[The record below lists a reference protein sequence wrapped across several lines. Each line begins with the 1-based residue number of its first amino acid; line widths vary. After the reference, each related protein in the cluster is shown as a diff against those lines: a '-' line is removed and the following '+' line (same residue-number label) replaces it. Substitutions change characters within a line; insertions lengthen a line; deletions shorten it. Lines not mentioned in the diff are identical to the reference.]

1 MTTVRHLEK
10 LWKSKAHKR
19 SIRELLTG
27 RPEASLRLEQLLGGN
42 PLAAAALTIIRLDE
56 LGQSHTAL
64 AGKLIRSII
73 LAQESDGGW
82 INPLVTAACL
92 RALLT
97 SRGEGN
103 SVARGMAYLT
113 TLQRPEGAWPAEPL
127 RRMPADAFVSAFIL
141 LQLGREELFRR
152 VARVTDAAAW
162 LAANETGIDPEARR
176 LWDHARLRLR
186 TRIETPQAASL
197 WS

>member
-27 RPEASLRLEQLLGGN
+27 RPEASLRLEQLLGGS

-56 LGQSHTAL
+56 LGQSHTNL
-64 AGKLIRSII
+64 AGRLLREI
-73 LAQESDGGW
+73 LVAQESDGGW
-82 INPLVTAACL
+82 GNPLVTAVCL
-92 RALLT
+92 RALLA
-97 SRGEGN
+97 SRGEGR
-103 SVARGMAYLT
+103 SVARGMAYLAA
-113 TLQRPEGAWPAEPL
+113 LQQPEGVWPAEPL

-162 LAANETGIDPEARR
+162 LAANETRSDPEARR
-176 LWDHARLRLR
+176 LWDHAKLRLR
-186 TRIETPQAASL
+186 TRTEAPQPASL